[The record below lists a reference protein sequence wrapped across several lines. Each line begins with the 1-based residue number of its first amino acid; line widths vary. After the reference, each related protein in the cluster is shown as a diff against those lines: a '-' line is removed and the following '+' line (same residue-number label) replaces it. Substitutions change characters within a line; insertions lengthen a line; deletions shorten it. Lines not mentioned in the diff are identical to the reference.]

1 MLLYPHF
8 DINDQGHLTV
18 GGLDTVALAKE
29 YGTPVNLL
37 DENVVRAQM
46 RLYLRCAKQYFGE
59 SALPLFASKA
69 LCCA

>member
-8 DINDQGHLTV
+8 DVNEQGHLTV
-18 GGLDTVALAKE
+18 GGLDTVQLAKE

-37 DENVVRAQM
+37 DENAVRAQM

-59 SALPLFASKA
+59 NALPLFHME
-69 LCCA
+69 L